1 MSHTFAIHVPDELSL
16 PAVLALNIDLERPF
30 GELPIETRCLIFALH
45 QAGKIDVTCEGLT
58 FPIPGFHPT
67 DRYQIRRKEAPLVP
81 DSIDWS
87 HVSPEWKFM
96 ARDMDGKV
104 YLYTDAPKLGATDMW
119 TLSTPRGLH
128 LGGRAFVSYK
138 RGTVDWK
145 DSLVVRP
152 E

>member
-1 MSHTFAIHVPDELSL
+1 MPHTFTIHVPDELSL
-16 PAVLALNIDLERPF
+16 SDVLALNIDLERPF
-30 GELPIETRCLIFALH
+30 GNLSLEVRAYVFALH

-67 DRYQIRRKEAPLVP
+67 GVYQIRRKEIPLVP

-87 HVSPEWKFM
+87 HVAPEWKFM
-96 ARDMDGKV
+96 ARDKNDIA
-104 YLYTDAPKLGATDMW
+104 YFYDAHPVQNERVWRVADDAELVTV
-119 TLSTPRGLH
+119 RGF
-128 LGGRAFVSYK
+128 ASYK
-138 RGTVDWK
+138 RGTVNWK